1 MNRTATVD
9 RVTTETSVHVTLN
22 LDGTGAADIH
32 TGVPFLDHMLELFA
46 KHSLCDVTINATG
59 DTHIDDHHT
68 VEDIGL
74 SLGEALVQALG
85 DKAGIERYGFFVL
98 PMDEALAEVAL
109 DLSGR
114 PFLVFNVAWEQ
125 EKIKQFDVTLVEE
138 FWRAVAMRG
147 QMNLHV
153 RVPYGKDAH
162 HVSEAIFKGVARA
175 LARAVARD
183 PRRTGIPSTKGT
195 LTA

>member
-1 MNRTATVD
+1 MPRTATVE
-9 RVTTETSVHVTLN
+9 RTTTETSVRVTVN
-22 LDGTGAADIH
+22 LDGTGAAEIH

-46 KHSLCDVTINATG
+46 KHSLCDVAVNATG

-74 SLGEALVQALG
+74 CLGDALAKALG
-85 DKAGIERYGFFVL
+85 AKAGIERYGCVLL

-114 PFLVFNVAWEQ
+114 PFLVFHVVWEQ
-125 EKIKQFDVTLVEE
+125 EKIKNFDVTLVEE
-138 FWRAVAMRG
+138 FWRAVATRA
-147 QMNLHV
+147 QMNLHICV
-153 RVPYGKDAH
+153 RYGKDAH

-175 LARAVARD
+175 LARAVAHD
-183 PRRTGIPSTKGT
+183 PRRAGIPSTKGT
-195 LTA
+195 LSA